1 MKLFKSL
8 LIAPATLGLLAP
20 MSANATEINL
30 NEISN
35 YSDIETVEF
44 ENSFSFEDSN
54 VDSLLAGGEGL
65 VDDHSHDGSFSET
78 TTASFSAN
86 FYVGAEDT
94 SSTETSTGLA
104 TDNDLDDSIDAGYDF
119 GIALNTSFTGEDS
132 LDISLDSGNSG
143 VSGIDEFGGDD
154 TDALDIDLVVVDG
167 VAYTFPIG
175 DSTTAFVGFDSDGSS
190 LFTTACVYGGPGDML
205 DDCGNV
211 NAGITGGETAV
222 GASYDFGNGLTAAF
236 GAQTEAGANAGAFTE
251 ESGDSFALNGA
262 YTADSYGIS
271 LTYASVENA
280 ALTDENAFTALN
292 AYYTP
297 EGSLPSIS
305 VGYEIG
311 DIGGAAAAIDEQASF
326 FVGLT
331 WDEVGPGSAGVALGH
346 SGTVEN
352 GDELYQYEAYYE
364 YPVNDSMTITPL
376 IYTLDAAGAADD
388 TTGMMVKTSFSF

>member
-8 LIAPATLGLLAP
+8 LVAPAALGLLSP
-20 MSANATEINL
+20 LSVSASEVNL

-35 YSDIETVEF
+35 YSDVESKKF
-44 ENSFSFEDSN
+44 ANSFSNDDSN
-54 VDSLLAGGEGL
+54 NETLLAGGEGL
-65 VDDHSHDGSFSET
+65 VDSYDGGFSST
-78 TTASFSAN
+78 TTASFSTN
-86 FYVGAEDT
+86 MYIGYEDT
-94 SSTETSTGLA
+94 AA
-104 TDNDLDDSIDAGYDF
+104 TAGDDAVVTAYDF
-119 GIALNTSFTGEDS
+119 NISLNTSFTGEDS
-132 LDISLDSGNSG
+132 LDIALDSGNAG
-143 VSGIDEFGGDD
+143 VDGIDEFGGDD
-154 TDALDIDLVVVDG
+154 TQAADVDLLVVDG

-236 GAQTEAGANAGAFTE
+236 GAQTEAGADAGAFTE
-251 ESGDSFALNGA
+251 ESGDSFALNAA

-271 LTYASVENA
+271 LTYASVENDG
-280 ALTDENAFTALN
+280 LTDENAFTALN

-311 DIGGAAAAIDEQASF
+311 DIGGAVAAADEQASF
-326 FVGLT
+326 MVGLT

-346 SGTVEN
+346 SNTNES

-376 IYTLDAAGAADD
+376 IYTLDAAGDADD

>member
-8 LIAPATLGLLAP
+8 LVAPATLGLLAP
-20 MSANATEINL
+20 MAATANEVTINDFNPAEELAITNSRVDGLEARL
-30 NEISN
+30 NN
-35 YSDIETVEF
+35 F
-44 ENSFSFEDSN
+44 E
-54 VDSLLAGGEGL
+54 A
-65 VDDHSHDGSFSET
+65 GSFSET
-78 TTASFSAN
+78 TTASFSTN
-86 FYVGAEDT
+86 MYIGYEDT
-94 SSTETSTGLA
+94 AA
-104 TDNDLDDSIDAGYDF
+104 TAGDDAVVTAYDF
-119 GIALNTSFTGEDS
+119 NINLNTSFTGEDS
-132 LDISLDSGNSG
+132 LDISLDSGNAG
-143 VSGIDEFGGDD
+143 VSGIDEFGGDNTTVGTSD
-154 TDALDIDLVVVDG
+154 VDGIAVDG

-175 DSTTAFVGFDSDGSS
+175 DNTTAFVGFDSDGSS

-262 YTADSYGIS
+262 YTGDNYGIS
-271 LTYASVENA
+271 LTYASVETA
-280 ALTDENAFTALN
+280 TDENAFTALN

-297 EGSLPSIS
+297 DGSLPSIS

-311 DIGGAAAAIDEQASF
+311 DIGGAAANADEQASF
-326 FVGLT
+326 MVGLT

-346 SGTVEN
+346 SNTNEN

>member
-1 MKLFKSL
+1 M
-8 LIAPATLGLLAP
+8 
-20 MSANATEINL
+20 
-30 NEISN
+30 
-35 YSDIETVEF
+35 
-44 ENSFSFEDSN
+44 
-54 VDSLLAGGEGL
+54 
-65 VDDHSHDGSFSET
+65 
-78 TTASFSAN
+78 
-86 FYVGAEDT
+86 YVGYEDT
-94 SSTETSTGLA
+94 AA
-104 TDNDLDDSIDAGYDF
+104 TAGDDAVVTAYDF
-119 GIALNTSFTGEDS
+119 NINLNTSFTGEDS
-132 LDISLDSGNSG
+132 LDISLDSGNAG
-143 VSGIDEFGGDD
+143 VSGIDEFGGDNTTVGA
-154 TDALDIDLVVVDG
+154 TDVDGIAVDG

-175 DSTTAFVGFDSDGSS
+175 DNTTAFVGFDSDGSS

-251 ESGDSFALNGA
+251 ESGDSFALNAA

-311 DIGGAAAAIDEQASF
+311 DLGGAAAASDEQASF
-326 FVGLT
+326 MVGFT

-346 SGTVEN
+346 SNTNEN

-364 YPVNDSMTITPL
+364 YPVNDGMTITPL
-376 IYTLDAAGAADD
+376 IYTLDAAGDADD

>member
-1 MKLFKSL
+1 
-8 LIAPATLGLLAP
+8 
-20 MSANATEINL
+20 
-30 NEISN
+30 
-35 YSDIETVEF
+35 
-44 ENSFSFEDSN
+44 
-54 VDSLLAGGEGL
+54 
-65 VDDHSHDGSFSET
+65 
-78 TTASFSAN
+78 
-86 FYVGAEDT
+86 
-94 SSTETSTGLA
+94 
-104 TDNDLDDSIDAGYDF
+104 
-119 GIALNTSFTGEDS
+119 
-132 LDISLDSGNSG
+132 
-143 VSGIDEFGGDD
+143 
-154 TDALDIDLVVVDG
+154 
-167 VAYTFPIG
+167 
-175 DSTTAFVGFDSDGSS
+175 
-190 LFTTACVYGGPGDML
+190 ML

-236 GAQTEAGANAGAFTE
+236 GAQTEAGSNAGLFTE
-251 ESGDSFALNGA
+251 ESGDSFAINTA

-280 ALTDENAFTALN
+280 TLTDENAFTALN

-311 DIGGAAAAIDEQASF
+311 DIGGAAAGADEQSSF
-326 FVGLT
+326 MLGLT

-346 SGTVEN
+346 SNTNES

-376 IYTLDAAGAADD
+376 IYTLDTAGDADD

>member
-8 LIAPATLGLLAP
+8 LVAPAALGLLSP
-20 MSANATEINL
+20 LSVSASEVNL

-35 YSDIETVEF
+35 YSDVESKKF
-44 ENSFSFEDSN
+44 ANSFSNDDSN
-54 VDSLLAGGEGL
+54 NETLLAGGEGL
-65 VDDHSHDGSFSET
+65 VDSYDGGFSST
-78 TTASFSAN
+78 TTASFSTN
-86 FYVGAEDT
+86 MYIGYEDT
-94 SSTETSTGLA
+94 AAGA
-104 TDNDLDDSIDAGYDF
+104 GDDAVVTAYDF
-119 GIALNTSFTGEDS
+119 NINLNTSFTGEDS
-132 LDISLDSGNSG
+132 LDISLDSGNAG
-143 VSGIDEFGGDD
+143 VSGIDEFGGDNTTVPT
-154 TDALDIDLVVVDG
+154 TDVDGIAVDG

-262 YTADSYGIS
+262 YTGDNYGIS

-311 DIGGAAAAIDEQASF
+311 DIGGAAAGADEQASF
-326 FVGLT
+326 MVGLT

-346 SGTVEN
+346 SNTNES

-376 IYTLDAAGAADD
+376 IYTLDAAGDADD

>member
-8 LIAPATLGLLAP
+8 LVAPATLGLLAP
-20 MSANATEINL
+20 MAATANEVTINDFNPAEELAITNSRVDGLEARL
-30 NEISN
+30 NN
-35 YSDIETVEF
+35 F
-44 ENSFSFEDSN
+44 E
-54 VDSLLAGGEGL
+54 A
-65 VDDHSHDGSFSET
+65 GSFSET
-78 TTASFSAN
+78 TTASFSTN
-86 FYVGAEDT
+86 MYVGYEDT
-94 SSTETSTGLA
+94 AA
-104 TDNDLDDSIDAGYDF
+104 TAGDDAVVTAYDF
-119 GIALNTSFTGEDS
+119 NISLNTSFTGEDS
-132 LDISLDSGNSG
+132 LDITLDSGNAG

-154 TDALDIDLVVVDG
+154 TQAADVDLLVVDG

-251 ESGDSFALNGA
+251 ESGDSFALNAA

-280 ALTDENAFTALN
+280 GLTDENAFTALN

-311 DIGGAAAAIDEQASF
+311 DIGGAAAGADEQASF
-326 FVGLT
+326 MVGLT

-346 SGTVEN
+346 SNTNES

-376 IYTLDAAGAADD
+376 IYTLDAAGNADD

>member
-8 LIAPATLGLLAP
+8 LVAPAALGLLSP
-20 MSANATEINL
+20 LSVSASEVNL

-35 YSDIETVEF
+35 YSDVESKKF
-44 ENSFSFEDSN
+44 ANSFSNDDSN
-54 VDSLLAGGEGL
+54 NKTLLAGGEGL
-65 VDDHSHDGSFSET
+65 VDSYDGGFSST
-78 TTASFSAN
+78 TTASFSTN
-86 FYVGAEDT
+86 MYVGYEDT
-94 SSTETSTGLA
+94 AA
-104 TDNDLDDSIDAGYDF
+104 TAGDDAVVTAYDF
-119 GIALNTSFTGEDS
+119 QISLNTSFTGEDS
-132 LDISLDSGNSG
+132 LDITLDSGNAG
-143 VSGIDEFGGDD
+143 VSGIDEFGGDNTTVGTSD
-154 TDALDIDLVVVDG
+154 VDGIAVDG

-251 ESGDSFALNGA
+251 ESGDSFALNAA

-311 DIGGAAAAIDEQASF
+311 DIGGAAAGADEQASF
-326 FVGLT
+326 MVGLT

-346 SGTVEN
+346 SNTNES

-376 IYTLDAAGAADD
+376 IYTLDAAGDADD

>member
-8 LIAPATLGLLAP
+8 LVAPAALGLLSP
-20 MSANATEINL
+20 LSVSAREVNL

-35 YSDIETVEF
+35 YSDVESKKF
-44 ENSFSFEDSN
+44 ANSFSNDDSN
-54 VDSLLAGGEGL
+54 NETLLAGGEGL
-65 VDDHSHDGSFSET
+65 VDSYDEGGFSST
-78 TTASFSAN
+78 TTASFSTN
-86 FYVGAEDT
+86 MYLGYEDT
-94 SSTETSTGLA
+94 AAGA
-104 TDNDLDDSIDAGYDF
+104 GDDAVVSAYDF
-119 GIALNTSFTGEDS
+119 GISLNTSFTGEDS
-132 LDISLDSGNSG
+132 LDIGILAGNAD
-143 VSGIDEFGGDD
+143 VSGIDEFGGDASTADD
-154 TDALDIDLVVVDG
+154 TDVLVLDG

-211 NAGITGGETAV
+211 NAGITGGETAL

-236 GAQTEAGANAGAFTE
+236 GAQTEAGNTPGSGVFTE
-251 ESGDSFALNGA
+251 ESVDSFALNAA

-271 LTYASVENA
+271 LTYASVETA
-280 ALTDENAFTALN
+280 TDENAFTALN

-297 EGSLPSIS
+297 DGSLPSIS

-311 DIGGAAAAIDEQASF
+311 DLGGAPANADEQASF
-326 FVGLT
+326 MIGLT

-346 SGTVEN
+346 SGTLEN

-364 YPVNDSMTITPL
+364 YPVNDGMTITPL
-376 IYTLDAAGAADD
+376 IYTLDAAGNADD

>member
-8 LIAPATLGLLAP
+8 LLAPAALGLLSP
-20 MSANATEINL
+20 LSVSASEVNL

-35 YSDIETVEF
+35 YSDVESKKF
-44 ENSFSFEDSN
+44 ANTFSNDDSN
-54 VDSLLAGGEGL
+54 NETLLAGGEGL
-65 VDDHSHDGSFSET
+65 VDSYDGGFSST
-78 TTASFSAN
+78 TTASFSTN
-86 FYVGAEDT
+86 MYIGYEDT
-94 SSTETSTGLA
+94 AAGA
-104 TDNDLDDSIDAGYDF
+104 GDDAVVTAYDIQID
-119 GIALNTSFTGEDS
+119 LNTSFTGEDS
-132 LDISLDSGNSG
+132 LDISLDGGNAG
-143 VSGIDEFGGDD
+143 VAGIDEFDGNATTVPG
-154 TDALDIDLVVVDG
+154 TDVEGLAVDG

-175 DSTTAFVGFDSDGSS
+175 ANTTAFVGFDSDGSS
-190 LFTTACVYGGPGDML
+190 LFTTACAYGGPGNML

-262 YTADSYGIS
+262 YIADNYGIS
-271 LTYASVENA
+271 LTYASVENN

-311 DIGGAAAAIDEQASF
+311 DIGGATAATDEQASF
-326 FVGLT
+326 MVGLT
-331 WDEVGPGSAGVALGH
+331 WDEVGPGSAGIALGH
-346 SGTVEN
+346 SNTNES

-376 IYTLDAAGAADD
+376 IYTLDAAGNADD

>member
-1 MKLFKSL
+1 MKLFQSL
-8 LIAPATLGLLAP
+8 LVAPAALGLLTP
-20 MSANATEINL
+20 LSVSASEVNL

-35 YSDIETVEF
+35 YSDVESKKF
-44 ENSFSFEDSN
+44 ANSFSNDDSN
-54 VDSLLAGGEGL
+54 NETLLAGGEGL
-65 VDDHSHDGSFSET
+65 VDSYDGGFSST
-78 TTASFSAN
+78 TTASFSTN
-86 FYVGAEDT
+86 MYVGYEDT
-94 SSTETSTGLA
+94 AAGA
-104 TDNDLDDSIDAGYDF
+104 GDDAVVTAYDF
-119 GIALNTSFTGEDS
+119 NINLNTSFTGEDS
-132 LDISLDSGNSG
+132 LDISLDSGNAG
-143 VSGIDEFGGDD
+143 VSGIDEFGGDNTTVGTSD
-154 TDALDIDLVVVDG
+154 VDGIAVDG

-251 ESGDSFALNGA
+251 ESTDSFALNGA
-262 YTADSYGIS
+262 YTADNYGIS
-271 LTYASVENA
+271 LTYASVETA
-280 ALTDENAFTALN
+280 TDENAFTALN

-297 EGSLPSIS
+297 DGSLPSIS

-311 DIGGAAAAIDEQASF
+311 DLGGAPANADEQASF
-326 FVGLT
+326 MIGLT

-346 SGTVEN
+346 SGTLEN

-364 YPVNDSMTITPL
+364 YPVNDGMTITPL
-376 IYTLDAAGAADD
+376 IYTLDAAGNADD

>member
-8 LIAPATLGLLAP
+8 LVAPAALGLLSP
-20 MSANATEINL
+20 LSVSASEVNL

-35 YSDIETVEF
+35 YSDVESKKF
-44 ENSFSFEDSN
+44 ANSFSNDDSN
-54 VDSLLAGGEGL
+54 NESLLAGGEGL
-65 VDDHSHDGSFSET
+65 VDDQSFNASFSET
-78 TTASFSAN
+78 TTASFSTN
-86 FYVGAEDT
+86 MYVGYEDT
-94 SSTETSTGLA
+94 AA
-104 TDNDLDDSIDAGYDF
+104 TAGDDAVVTAYDIQID
-119 GIALNTSFTGEDS
+119 LNTSFTGEDS
-132 LDISLDSGNSG
+132 LDISLDGGNAG
-143 VSGIDEFGGDD
+143 VSGIDEFDGNNTTVPN
-154 TDALDIDLVVVDG
+154 TDVEGLAVDG

-175 DSTTAFVGFDSDGSS
+175 DNTTAFVGFDSDGSA
-190 LFTTACVYGGPGDML
+190 LFTTACVYGGPGNML
-205 DDCGNV
+205 DDCGNA

-236 GAQTEAGANAGAFTE
+236 GAQTEAGSNAGAFTE
-251 ESGDSFALNGA
+251 ESGDSFALNAA
-262 YTADSYGIS
+262 YTADNYGIS

-280 ALTDENAFTALN
+280 GLTDENAFTALN

-297 EGSLPSIS
+297 DGSLPSIS

-311 DIGGAAAAIDEQASF
+311 DLGGAAAAQDEQASF
-326 FVGLT
+326 MVGFT

-346 SGTVEN
+346 SNTNES

-376 IYTLDAAGAADD
+376 IYTLDAAGNLDD

>member
-8 LIAPATLGLLAP
+8 LVAPAALGLLSP
-20 MSANATEINL
+20 LSVSASEVNL

-35 YSDIETVEF
+35 YSDVESKKF
-44 ENSFSFEDSN
+44 ADSFSNDDSN
-54 VDSLLAGGEGL
+54 NETLLAGGEGL
-65 VDDHSHDGSFSET
+65 VDSYDGGFSST
-78 TTASFSAN
+78 TTASFSTN
-86 FYVGAEDT
+86 MYVGYEDT
-94 SSTETSTGLA
+94 EA
-104 TDNDLDDSIDAGYDF
+104 TAGDDAVVTAYDF
-119 GIALNTSFTGEDS
+119 NISLNTSFTGEDS
-132 LDISLDSGNSG
+132 LDITLDSGNAG
-143 VSGIDEFGGDD
+143 VDGIDEFGGDD
-154 TDALDIDLVVVDG
+154 TQAADVDLLVVDG

-251 ESGDSFALNGA
+251 ESGDSFALNAA

-271 LTYASVENA
+271 LTYASVENDG
-280 ALTDENAFTALN
+280 LTDENAFTALN

-311 DIGGAAAAIDEQASF
+311 DLGGAAAGADEQASF
-326 FVGLT
+326 MVGLT

-346 SGTVEN
+346 SNTNESGE
-352 GDELYQYEAYYE
+352 ELYQYEAYYE

-376 IYTLDAAGAADD
+376 IYTLDAAGDADD

>member
-8 LIAPATLGLLAP
+8 LVAPAALGLLSP
-20 MSANATEINL
+20 LSVSASEVNL

-35 YSDIETVEF
+35 YSDVESKKF
-44 ENSFSFEDSN
+44 ANSFSNDDSN
-54 VDSLLAGGEGL
+54 NETLLAGGEGL
-65 VDDHSHDGSFSET
+65 VDSYDGGFSST
-78 TTASFSAN
+78 TTASFSTN
-86 FYVGAEDT
+86 MYIGYEDT
-94 SSTETSTGLA
+94 AA
-104 TDNDLDDSIDAGYDF
+104 TAGDDAVVTAYDF
-119 GIALNTSFTGEDS
+119 NINLNTSFTGEDS
-132 LDISLDSGNSG
+132 LDISLDSGNAG
-143 VSGIDEFGGDD
+143 VSGIDEFGGDNTTVGTSD
-154 TDALDIDLVVVDG
+154 VDGIAVDG

-251 ESGDSFALNGA
+251 ESLDSFALNGA
-262 YTADSYGIS
+262 YTADNYGIS
-271 LTYASVENA
+271 LTYASVETA
-280 ALTDENAFTALN
+280 TDENAFTALN

-297 EGSLPSIS
+297 DGSLPSIS

-311 DIGGAAAAIDEQASF
+311 DLGGAAANQDEQASF
-326 FVGLT
+326 MIGLT

-346 SGTVEN
+346 SGTLEN

-364 YPVNDSMTITPL
+364 YPVNDGMTITPL
-376 IYTLDAAGAADD
+376 IYTLDAAGNADD

>member
-8 LIAPATLGLLAP
+8 LVAPAALGLLSP
-20 MSANATEINL
+20 LSVSASEVNL

-35 YSDIETVEF
+35 YSDVESKKF
-44 ENSFSFEDSN
+44 ANSFGNNDSN
-54 VDSLLAGGEGL
+54 NETLLAGGEGL
-65 VDDHSHDGSFSET
+65 VDSYDGGFSST
-78 TTASFSAN
+78 TTASFSTN
-86 FYVGAEDT
+86 MYLGYEDT
-94 SSTETSTGLA
+94 AAGA
-104 TDNDLDDSIDAGYDF
+104 GDDAVVSAYDF
-119 GIALNTSFTGEDS
+119 NISLNTSFTGEDS
-132 LDISLDSGNSG
+132 LDIAIDSGNAD
-143 VSGIDEFGGDD
+143 VLGIDEFGGDATTVND
-154 TDALDIDLVVVDG
+154 VDGLAVDG
-167 VAYTFPIG
+167 VSYTFPIG
-175 DSTTAFVGFDSDGSS
+175 DKTTAFVGADSDGSS

-236 GAQTEAGANAGAFTE
+236 GAQTDAGANPGLFTE
-251 ESGDSFALNGA
+251 ESGDSFAINGA
-262 YTADSYGIS
+262 YTADNYGIS
-271 LTYASVENA
+271 LTYASIENA

-311 DIGGAAAAIDEQASF
+311 DIGGAAAASDEQASF
-326 FVGLT
+326 MIGLT
-331 WDEVGPGSAGVALGH
+331 WDEVGPGSAGFALGH
-346 SGTVEN
+346 SNTNES

-376 IYTLDAAGAADD
+376 IYTLDAAGNLDD